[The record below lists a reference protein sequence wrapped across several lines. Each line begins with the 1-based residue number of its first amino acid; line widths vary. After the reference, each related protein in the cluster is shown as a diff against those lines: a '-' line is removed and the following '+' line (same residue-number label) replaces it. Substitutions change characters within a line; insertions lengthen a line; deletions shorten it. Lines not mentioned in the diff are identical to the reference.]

1 MQTEPFYTE
10 EAKEILHALGQDPN
24 RAEAALECLLS
35 EPPKQVEVAIREEL
49 CRVESLLKAIVKELS
64 ALAER
69 LPKRKSVFEE
79 YDGDRFY
86 AEAGSTVAQIDR
98 LLIEVRKSRRDEIE
112 RAVRDTRLE
121 ILKNR
126 YFCEVVLRAFPTISK
141 KARQGIEQT
150 RMQEDALE
158 RLSVRFNEIQVRYA
172 AFLLERATPFL
183 SRVGRLADVK
193 HRGERMQS
201 GAVREA
207 CVTLRE
213 ATESLIASIVKM
225 KAEDERKVP

>member
-10 EAKEILHALGQDPN
+10 EAKAILQTLGQDSQ

-35 EPPKQVEVAIREEL
+35 EPPKQAEVAIWEEL
-49 CRVESLLKAIVKELS
+49 CRVESLLKVIINELS

-86 AEAGSTVAQIDR
+86 AEVGGAVARIDR
-98 LLIEVRKSRRDEIE
+98 LLIEGRESRREEIA
-112 RAVRDTRLE
+112 RVVRDTRLE

-126 YFCEVVLRAFPTISK
+126 YFCEVVSRAFPTLTQ
-141 KARQGIEQT
+141 KACRGVEQT
-150 RMQEDALE
+150 RAQEDALE
-158 RLSVRFNEIQVRYA
+158 RLASRFGEIQVQYADFFVRY
-172 AFLLERATPFL
+172 ATPFL
-183 SRVGRLADVK
+183 TRVGKLADVK
-193 HRGERMQS
+193 HRGERLQG

-207 CVTLRE
+207 CEMLCEVAE
-213 ATESLIASIVKM
+213 NLIVNI
-225 KAEDERKVP
+225 KAED